1 MWCIIVLCAAV
12 ETNYLKKIGRKCY
25 VVVNCSACNMIYT
38 LSLSLFLFSKTGKQ
52 RKFCVVFR
60 IGMRRVTIKQL
71 KHNH

>member
-12 ETNYLKKIGRKCY
+12 ETNYLKKNRKEVLCS
-25 VVVNCSACNMIYT
+25 SACKQYDIYA
-38 LSLSLFLFSKTGKQ
+38 LSLFFFIFKNRQTKEILCCFK
-52 RKFCVVFR
+52 

>member
-12 ETNYLKKIGRKCY
+12 ETNYFKNIGRKCY
-25 VVVNCSACNMIYT
+25 VVVHASNIIYT
-38 LSLSLFLFSKTGKQ
+38 LSHSLFLFSKTGKQ
-52 RKFCVVFR
+52 RKFCVVFK

>member
-25 VVVNCSACNMIYT
+25 VVVHASNMIYT
-38 LSLSLFLFSKTGKQ
+38 LSLSLFIFKNRQTKEILCCFK
-52 RKFCVVFR
+52 